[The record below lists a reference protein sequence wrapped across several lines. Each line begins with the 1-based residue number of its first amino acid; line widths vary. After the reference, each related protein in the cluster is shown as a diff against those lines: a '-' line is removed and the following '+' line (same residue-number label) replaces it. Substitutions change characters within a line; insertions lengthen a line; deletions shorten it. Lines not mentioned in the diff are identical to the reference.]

1 MIYTTYILVSER
13 VVARVRPPVLSAIV
27 CTGAAASLLVGT
39 TLLGELR
46 PGDLTAAGWGWL
58 ACLAVVSTVGAVSL
72 FFAGLDRV
80 GPTAASI
87 LSTIEPVV
95 TVLLAFLVFGEVLG
109 AVQLAGG
116 ALVLAAV
123 LVLNLRWDRRL
134 RAREEAIG
142 SAPA

>member
-1 MIYTTYILVSER
+1 VGQR
-13 VVARVRPPVLSAIV
+13 VVARVRPRVLSTIV
-27 CTGAAASLLVGT
+27 CTGAAASLLAGT
-39 TLLGELR
+39 TLLGEFR
-46 PGDLTAAGWGWL
+46 PGEVTAEGWWWL
-58 ACLAVVSTVGAVSL
+58 VCLAVVSTVAAVSL

-95 TVLLAFLVFGEVLG
+95 TVVLAFLVFGEVLG
-109 AVQLAGG
+109 TVQLAGG

-123 LVLNLRWDRRL
+123 FVLNARADRRA

>member
-1 MIYTTYILVSER
+1 M
-13 VVARVRPPVLSAIV
+13 
-27 CTGAAASLLVGT
+27 
-39 TLLGELR
+39 
-46 PGDLTAAGWGWL
+46 
-58 ACLAVVSTVGAVSL
+58 
-72 FFAGLDRV
+72 

-123 LVLNLRWDRRL
+123 LVLNLRWGRRL
-134 RAREEAIG
+134 RAREQAIG

>member
-1 MIYTTYILVSER
+1 M
-13 VVARVRPPVLSAIV
+13 
-27 CTGAAASLLVGT
+27 
-39 TLLGELR
+39 
-46 PGDLTAAGWGWL
+46 
-58 ACLAVVSTVGAVSL
+58 
-72 FFAGLDRV
+72 
-80 GPTAASI
+80 
-87 LSTIEPVV
+87 

-109 AVQLAGG
+109 AVQLGGG